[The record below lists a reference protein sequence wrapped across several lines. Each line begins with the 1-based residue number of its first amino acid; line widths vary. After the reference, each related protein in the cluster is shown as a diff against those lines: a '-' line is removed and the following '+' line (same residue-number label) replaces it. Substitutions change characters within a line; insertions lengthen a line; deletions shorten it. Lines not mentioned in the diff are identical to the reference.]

1 MKVSTSITNK
11 AHSAT
16 SPKIKWSIHPHLKK
30 RWEPPKRS
38 SPALPSAL
46 TSSISNSKELYYG
59 LWGGK
64 LFPERPPLF
73 SSPAQAAAWSIS
85 RFHKDGLPPMWGP
98 RNYPWFLSFV
108 GVVVVDAV
116 QIKKV
121 RLHNFV
127 HNAKPEQKREQP
139 YWSPVD
145 FYSVD
150 DSFIYSSTYARV
162 KPSKFQDI
170 IETFQELPCY
180 HSSAGSI
187 YTDNTCPTS
196 CSSDAEYVYNHSLDR
211 RLSNVKC
218 SGGSF
223 IQIER
228 KFVYLKDKGY
238 CNLGE
243 LHQFNYLCS
252 NTICTHSNTFLY
264 YSSR

>member
-1 MKVSTSITNK
+1 MKFSTSITNK

-16 SPKIKWSIHPHLKK
+16 SPKNKWSIHPHLKK
-30 RWEPPKRS
+30 RWEPPKRRS
-38 SPALPSAL
+38 PSYSKPIPALPSAL
-46 TSSISNSKELYYG
+46 TSSNSNSKELYYG

-85 RFHKDGLPPMWGP
+85 RFHKDGLSPMWGP

-108 GVVVVDAV
+108 GVVVVDAA

-121 RLHNFV
+121 SLHNFV
-127 HNAKPEQKREQP
+127 HNAKPEQKLEQP

-150 DSFIYSSTYARV
+150 DSFIYSSSYARV

-170 IETFQELPCY
+170 IETFKATPPCY
-180 HSSAGSI
+180 QSSAGSI

-243 LHQFNYLCS
+243 LHHDVLVFEHYLY
-252 NTICTHSNTFLY
+252 IF
-264 YSSR
+264 